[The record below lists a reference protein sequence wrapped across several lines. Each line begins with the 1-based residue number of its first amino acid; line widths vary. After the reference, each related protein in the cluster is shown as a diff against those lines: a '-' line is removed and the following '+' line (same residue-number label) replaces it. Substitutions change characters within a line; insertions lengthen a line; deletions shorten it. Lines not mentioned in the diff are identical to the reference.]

1 MEDALKIYRSG
12 TDEAYRKADIARALY
27 KLGQTL
33 LAMGHE
39 DDARRRLEEG
49 KALRLEFCP
58 NFSLNSEVEN
68 EEAAYETLVSRW
80 SR

>member
-1 MEDALKIYRSG
+1 MDDALKIYRSG

-27 KLGQTL
+27 KLGRTL
-33 LAMGHE
+33 LAMGNE
-39 DDARRRLEEG
+39 DDARKRLEEA
-49 KALRLEFCP
+49 KELYLELCP
-58 NFSLNSEVEN
+58 NFSLNSRNEN